1 MLSNIILFI
10 TATLG
15 LLCVAFIIG
24 KNNEKEHSLINKYL
38 IIIIAFQALRFM
50 FYGISQAYPD
60 LNIKWFTNF
69 LDVLL
74 VIFMPCFYLYFQ
86 NIIFEN
92 KFKVGNLLH
101 FLTPT
106 LLIVIFTVK
115 IIASSENEI
124 LIRKIFLFTGVLFY
138 LVYAYVGFKLLYQNV
153 WCRKSEINAIQK
165 QNALIKNWS
174 IFLYASFIIIAT
186 VRLLTGFFINK
197 HFINN
202 IQYLWITALI
212 WVSIFVKIILTP
224 EILYGYNF
232 LNKTIDLST
241 NKVILNSVWK
251 VDGTVIPITSEKDI
265 KLEEKIKSQLIKYL
279 NKIEDLSFHTHTF
292 RNSEL
297 TLDDIANTLNIPIS
311 HINFIFKYHC
321 NESFTDYK
329 KIVRIHDAT
338 KLLESGYLNNHK
350 VETLSTEVGF
360 SSYNTFNL
368 AFKTI
373 IGVTTQEYVKR
384 F

>member
-15 LLCVAFIIG
+15 FLCVAFIIG
-24 KNNEKEHSLINKYL
+24 KNNAKEHSLINKYL
-38 IIIIAFQALRFM
+38 IIIFAFQALRFM

-101 FLTPT
+101 FVTPT
-106 LLIVIFTVK
+106 LLVAIFTVK
-115 IIASSENEI
+115 IIASSENEF

-138 LVYAYVGFKLLYQNV
+138 LVYAYLGFKLLYQNV

-265 KLEEKIKSQLIKYL
+265 KLEEKIKSQLLKYL

-350 VETLSTEVGF
+350 VETLSSEVGF

>member
-15 LLCVAFIIG
+15 FLCVAFIIG
-24 KNNEKEHSLINKYL
+24 KNNAKEHSLINKYL
-38 IIIIAFQALRFM
+38 IIIFAFQALRFM

-101 FLTPT
+101 FVTPT
-106 LLIVIFTVK
+106 LLVAIFTLK
-115 IIASSENEI
+115 IIASSENEF

-138 LVYAYVGFKLLYQNV
+138 LVYAYLGFKLLYQNV

-251 VDGTVIPITSEKDI
+251 IDGTVIPITSEKDI
-265 KLEEKIKSQLIKYL
+265 KLEEKIKSQLLKYL

-350 VETLSTEVGF
+350 VETLSSEVGF

>member
-1 MLSNIILFI
+1 MLSNILLFI
-10 TATLG
+10 TSTLG
-15 LLCVAFIIG
+15 FLCIAFVIG
-24 KNNEKEHSLINKYL
+24 KNSIKEYSLINKYL
-38 IIIIAFQALRFM
+38 IIIIAFQAFRFM

-74 VIFMPCFYLYFQ
+74 VIFMPCFYLYFK

-92 KFKVGNLLH
+92 KFEVGNLLH
-101 FLTPT
+101 FITPT
-106 LLIVIFTVK
+106 LLVVIFTVK

-124 LIRKIFLFTGVLFY
+124 LIRKVFLFTGVVFY
-138 LVYAYVGFKLLYQNV
+138 LVYAYLGFKLLYQNV

-174 IFLYASFIIIAT
+174 IFLYTSFIIIVI
-186 VRLLTGFFINK
+186 VRLLTGFLLNK

-212 WVSIFVKIILTP
+212 WISIFVKIILTP

-232 LNKTIDLST
+232 LNKTIDSST

-251 VDGTVIPITSEKDI
+251 IDGTVIPITSEKDI
-265 KLEEKIKSQLIKYL
+265 KLEEKIKSQLLKYL

-311 HINFIFKYHC
+311 HTNFIFKYHC

-338 KLLESGYLNNHK
+338 KLLEAGYLNNHK
-350 VETLSTEVGF
+350 VETLSSEVGF

>member
-24 KNNEKEHSLINKYL
+24 KNNGKEHSLINKYL

-124 LIRKIFLFTGVLFY
+124 VIRKIFLFTGVLFY

-186 VRLLTGFFINK
+186 VRLITGFFIN
-197 HFINN
+197 N
-202 IQYLWITALI
+202 Q
-212 WVSIFVKIILTP
+212 
-224 EILYGYNF
+224 
-232 LNKTIDLST
+232 
-241 NKVILNSVWK
+241 
-251 VDGTVIPITSEKDI
+251 
-265 KLEEKIKSQLIKYL
+265 KSW
-279 NKIEDLSFHTHTF
+279 E
-292 RNSEL
+292 
-297 TLDDIANTLNIPIS
+297 
-311 HINFIFKYHC
+311 
-321 NESFTDYK
+321 
-329 KIVRIHDAT
+329 
-338 KLLESGYLNNHK
+338 
-350 VETLSTEVGF
+350 
-360 SSYNTFNL
+360 
-368 AFKTI
+368 
-373 IGVTTQEYVKR
+373 
-384 F
+384 

>member
-174 IFLYASFIIIAT
+174 IFLYTSFIIIAT

-265 KLEEKIKSQLIKYL
+265 KLAEKIKSQLIKYL

-297 TLDDIANTLNIPIS
+297 TLEDIANTLNIPIS

-338 KLLESGYLNNHK
+338 KLLEAGYLNNHK
-350 VETLSTEVGF
+350 VETLSSEVGF

>member
-24 KNNEKEHSLINKYL
+24 KNNGKEHSLINKYL

-350 VETLSTEVGF
+350 VETLSSEVGF

>member
-265 KLEEKIKSQLIKYL
+265 KLAEKIKSQLIKYL

-297 TLDDIANTLNIPIS
+297 TLEDIANTLNIPIS

-338 KLLESGYLNNHK
+338 KLLEAGYLNNHK
-350 VETLSTEVGF
+350 VETLSSEVGF

>member
-24 KNNEKEHSLINKYL
+24 KNNGKEHSLINKYL

-265 KLEEKIKSQLIKYL
+265 KLAEKIKSQLIKYL

-297 TLDDIANTLNIPIS
+297 TLEDIANTLNIPIS

-338 KLLESGYLNNHK
+338 KLLEAGYLNNHK
-350 VETLSTEVGF
+350 VETLSSEVGF

>member
-1 MLSNIILFI
+1 
-10 TATLG
+10 
-15 LLCVAFIIG
+15 
-24 KNNEKEHSLINKYL
+24 
-38 IIIIAFQALRFM
+38 M

-106 LLIVIFTVK
+106 FLIVIFTVK

-174 IFLYASFIIIAT
+174 IFLYTSFIIIAT

-321 NESFTDYK
+321 NESITDYK

-338 KLLESGYLNNHK
+338 KLLEAGYLNNHK
-350 VETLSTEVGF
+350 VETLSSEVGF